1 MNTNEDIKTYQP
13 LANREYKSSVFTS
26 YFSIPEH
33 AADLYRSLSDDPT
46 IQPQDIS
53 FVTLENAIY
62 LNRKNDFAF
71 TSQGK
76 VLIIGEH
83 QSTLNPNMPLRSA
96 IYYGRTMERLI
107 PAAAMYKTKRLSI
120 PTPEFY
126 IFYNGTHEQPT
137 ESILKLSDSYI
148 EKVIEPMLD
157 LTVRMININPVNHH
171 PLLQKSRSLYEYS
184 SFVQKVRDYQKP
196 DEPLTNAIETAMH
209 DCIQDGIMVDFLSK
223 HGSEVRNMLFTEF
236 NMDEALRIRGEEGY
250 EDGLADGKSL
260 GLTEGK
266 SIGLSEGKSSE
277 IRTIRKKLAQNMP
290 ITEIAEWLE
299 LDESYISSIAV
310 FIQKYPE
317 KNDVQIA
324 ELYLKEY
331 KMI

>member
-1 MNTNEDIKTYQP
+1 MNNENIKTFQP

-33 AADLYRSLSDDPT
+33 AADLFRSLSDDPT

-107 PAAAMYKTKRLSI
+107 PAAAIYKTKRLSI

-137 ESILKLSDSYI
+137 ESIFKLSDSYI
-148 EKVIEPMLD
+148 EKVTEPMLD

-236 NMDEALRIRGEEGY
+236 NMDEALRVRGEEGF
-250 EDGLADGKSL
+250 EDGKAIGKL
-260 GLTEGK
+260 
-266 SIGLSEGKSSE
+266 SSE
-277 IRTIRKKLAQNMP
+277 IRTIRKKLAKNMSVS
-290 ITEIAEWLE
+290 EIAELLE
-299 LDESYISSIAV
+299 LDESYISSIAA
-310 FIQKYPE
+310 FIQKYPDR
-317 KNDVQIA
+317 NDIQIA
-324 ELYLKEY
+324 ELYLKEHDN
-331 KMI
+331 IF